1 MIYYSVFYKT
11 IPSTLPLKVETEL
24 LGDDYETGL
33 LFGRPNKLSKEDIR
47 DVIKLYLKENK
58 IDYTELIIT
67 ESKEI
72 TEKEYID
79 RTQYS

>member
-33 LFGRPNKLSKEDIR
+33 LFGRPNKRPVS
-47 DVIKLYLKENK
+47 
-58 IDYTELIIT
+58 
-67 ESKEI
+67 
-72 TEKEYID
+72 
-79 RTQYS
+79 